1 MTSPITIERARLW
14 DVALPLSVPFAI
26 SGGVMQ
32 VRRSLIVELS
42 TSDGA
47 TGFGESAPFELPFY
61 SSETVESARWML
73 TRVLLP
79 RLVGVSLNNPMDAD
93 SILRMGVRGNP
104 FARAGAETAVWDLF
118 CHRQGKSLTNLI
130 SDALHAAGLD
140 DAELRPR
147 SHVRCGVAL
156 GIPDDGAPGT
166 LARWTREALE
176 HGYGRV
182 KIKVRPGWD
191 VEPIR
196 AVRDVLGASGRSILL
211 WADAN
216 ASYDLERDHQ
226 ALRAIDAEELL
237 FLEQPLQ
244 HDDLVD
250 HAVLSKRMRTPV
262 CLDESLRDAR
272 WARHAIS
279 LGASRIWNIKVQ
291 RLGGLAEAL
300 RVYAIAA
307 AHDVELWGGTMPETG
322 IGARTILALGALP
335 RFVYP
340 SDVEPSDR
348 WYAPGTDPLPLIMA
362 GDGTMP
368 VPIEKGMATLG
379 VDASVRERGTLVWS
393 SDEIWSG

>member
-1 MTSPITIERARLW
+1 MTAAITIERARLW

-26 SGGVMQ
+26 SGGTMR
-32 VRRSLIVELS
+32 VRRSLIVELGA
-42 TSDGA
+42 SDGA

-73 TRVLLP
+73 TNVLLP
-79 RLVGVSLNNPMDAD
+79 RLVGRRLDRPLDAD
-93 SILRMGVRGNP
+93 AILRAGVRGNP

-118 CHRQGKSLTNLI
+118 CHRRRVRLLDLLV
-130 SDALHAAGLD
+130 DALGSMRVDEHDLLA
-140 DAELRPR
+140 RPQ
-147 SHVRCGVAL
+147 VTCGVAL
-156 GIPDDGAPGT
+156 GIPEDGSTAT
-166 LARWTREALE
+166 LARWAREALA

-182 KIKVRPGWD
+182 KIKIRPGWD

-196 AVRDVLGASGRSILL
+196 AVRDVVESARRPVLL

-216 ASYDLERDHQ
+216 ASYDLDDDAD
-226 ALRAIDAEELL
+226 ALRAIDAEGLV

-250 HAVLSKRMRTPV
+250 HAALSARLRTPV

-272 WARHAIS
+272 WARHALA
-279 LGASRIWNIKVQ
+279 LGASRIWNVKVQ

-300 RVYAIAA
+300 RVYGLAA
-307 AHDVELWGGTMPETG
+307 ANDVELWGGTMPETG

-348 WYAPGTDPLPLIMA
+348 WYAPGTDPLPLVMSA
-362 GDGTMP
+362 DGTMR
-368 VPIEKGMATLG
+368 VPEETGLATLG
-379 VDASVRERGTLVWS
+379 VGDRVRERGTLVWS
-393 SDEIWSG
+393 S